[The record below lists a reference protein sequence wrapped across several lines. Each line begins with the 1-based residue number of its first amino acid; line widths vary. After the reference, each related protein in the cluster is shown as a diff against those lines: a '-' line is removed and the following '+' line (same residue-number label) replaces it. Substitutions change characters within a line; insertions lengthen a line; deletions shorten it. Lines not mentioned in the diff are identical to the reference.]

1 VLVDTASRAE
11 VMQKDIVQRSIQG
24 FMDHNQEEL
33 NAHYTRPTIDLYL
46 LNKYWRFLTK
56 DLGETEV
63 ADLEKAKETLSHYE
77 KIYTIFEYGNDL
89 TQIMT
94 ALETRI
100 ASDNPSIPTTI
111 YRKVSFYLL

>member
-1 VLVDTASRAE
+1 LAVTASRAE

-77 KIYTIFEYGNDL
+77 KIYSIFEYGNDL

-94 ALETRI
+94 TLETRI

-111 YRKVSFYLL
+111 YRKVFSYLL